1 MNEND
6 FRIKILPL
14 SNKMLNYAAHILK
27 NEDDAQD
34 VIQDVFLKL
43 WQKKEVLQ
51 QIENTEA
58 YLFQMV
64 RNRSLD
70 IIRSKRTVSFGPAE
84 EKALDSQAANDL
96 DNKIELNESANLIKK
111 LIEELPGLQQKIM
124 YMRDIEQLEY
134 EEIAVKTGLTK
145 NAVRVNLSRARK
157 KVRNEFLKINRDG
170 SKRDKTI
177 AATLF

>member
-96 DNKIELNESANLIKK
+96 DNKTELNESANLIKK

>member
-14 SNKMLNYAAHILK
+14 SKNMLNYANHILK
-27 NEDDAQD
+27 NEDDAHD

-43 WQKKEVLQ
+43 WQKKKVLN
-51 QIENTEA
+51 QIENIEA

-84 EKALDSQAANDL
+84 EKLLDNETANDL
-96 DNKIELNESANLIKK
+96 SIETELNESANLIKK
-111 LIEELPGLQQKIM
+111 LIEDLPGLQQKIM

-134 EEIAVKTGLTK
+134 NEIVKKTGLTK

-177 AATLF
+177 VATLL